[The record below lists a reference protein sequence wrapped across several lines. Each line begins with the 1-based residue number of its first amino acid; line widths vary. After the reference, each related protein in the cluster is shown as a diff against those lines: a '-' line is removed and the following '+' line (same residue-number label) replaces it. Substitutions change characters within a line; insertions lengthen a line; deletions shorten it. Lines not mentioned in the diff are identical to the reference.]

1 MLYAL
6 LDLLLPG
13 ALRDKA
19 KAVVAVLGAVLASL
33 VSLYDQP
40 ALTAIVTVLT
50 ALGVYAVPNASLAQ
64 RGVTDGSDR

>member
-40 ALTAIVTVLT
+40 VLTAIVTVLT
-50 ALGVYAVPNASLAQ
+50 ALGVYAVPNTRQAPRADEQ
-64 RGVTDGSDR
+64 V